1 MIGLTTAALGFGSNP
16 QPRPTSFS
24 LCEPNPEYLVWDTKQ
39 QEDGLVLLET
49 GVPLP
54 QTTEPATYFGWL
66 KVPILHD
73 QPGLEELG
81 VPLGYTALRVSVM
94 TRCSPA
100 AKPLLVRSAHSQPLA
115 SIACSQANAVCV
127 VPLRR
132 ARLGQYL
139 LSDEPL
145 R

>member
-73 QPGLEELG
+73 QPGLEEVLKLKACRAPSICVWG
-81 VPLGYTALRVSVM
+81 SERVGRAFTRFFVVQPPQTPQTLR
-94 TRCSPA
+94 TR
-100 AKPLLVRSAHSQPLA
+100 RLA
-115 SIACSQANAVCV
+115 
-127 VPLRR
+127 
-132 ARLGQYL
+132 G
-139 LSDEPL
+139 
-145 R
+145 